1 MRVGLVLEQCL
12 APVPGGTGR
21 YTREIAAA
29 LARRA
34 PTGSAVAGATAWH
47 RDIVRIPGVPAFR
60 LAFPRRALIALWE
73 RGIGPSVGGDVV
85 HAPTPLAPPRRGTPL
100 VVTVHD
106 AVPWTHPETLTARG
120 VRWHRTAIERAARTA
135 DAVVVPTHAVA
146 ERLAHHV
153 RLGDRVRVI
162 GEGVS
167 TDLSLPADVEA
178 RAEVLQLPDR
188 YLLTVATLEPRKGLS
203 VLLQQLARSEAP
215 DVPLLVA
222 GQPGWGGVD
231 PLVEAARLGM
241 AGRVRVLGRVPD
253 ADLAV
258 LMARATALVVP
269 SRAEGFGLPML
280 EAMSLGTAVVT
291 SPDAALVEVAGGAS
305 LVASDDEL
313 ATVLRGVVEDD
324 VLRARLGAAGRER
337 AAAFTWDA
345 AADALWAM
353 YGEIGAEPA

>member
-1 MRVGLVLEQCL
+1 
-12 APVPGGTGR
+12 
-21 YTREIAAA
+21 
-29 LARRA
+29 
-34 PTGSAVAGATAWH
+34 
-47 RDIVRIPGVPAFR
+47 
-60 LAFPRRALIALWE
+60 
-73 RGIGPSVGGDVV
+73 
-85 HAPTPLAPPRRGTPL
+85 
-100 VVTVHD
+100 
-106 AVPWTHPETLTARG
+106 
-120 VRWHRTAIERAARTA
+120 
-135 DAVVVPTHAVA
+135 
-146 ERLAHHV
+146 
-153 RLGDRVRVI
+153 
-162 GEGVS
+162 
-167 TDLSLPADVEA
+167 
-178 RAEVLQLPDR
+178 
-188 YLLTVATLEPRKGLS
+188 
-203 VLLQQLARSEAP
+203 
-215 DVPLLVA
+215 VA